1 MRIAVANYGGIGQ
14 LVETFP
20 ADFTFVESS
29 PSVTPSDLTLTF
41 NLVGDTAV
49 HYTLTAPAAAGR
61 KSGFSGTL
69 VPAEGAGVSTGGS
82 SPVAVRSASSGGGGS
97 GFGGGGT
104 SANQPPKFQEGTTAT
119 RSVAENAEA
128 GTPVGD
134 RFGAFDND
142 STTITYTLAGEDARS
157 FAVDPETGQLSVAAG
172 AALDFES
179 QRTLTVTVQA
189 ADETGNRATI
199 AVTVTVSNV
208 DEAGVVTLAPAAPAI
223 GQLLSASLYEP
234 DGDVTDVVWQWE
246 RSQDLAT
253 WLSAP
258 GDGWTYTPSEADAGH
273 YLRATV
279 SYGDVHGANKRA
291 HAVTAERVPAPPSPV
306 PTATATATATSV
318 PPAPTATATA
328 TPEPPAPTATAI
340 IVTPTPQPPAPVP
353 TATVAGAED
362 GGFPVWVGVLILLAA
377 LVLAGVVIFAFI
389 PRR

>member
-29 PSVTPSDLTLTF
+29 PSVTPSDRTLTF

-82 SPVAVRSASSGGGGS
+82 SSVAVRSASSGGGS

-104 SANQPPKFQEGTTAT
+104 SANQPPRVREGTTAT

-134 RFGAFDND
+134 RFEAFDND
-142 STTITYTLAGEDARS
+142 STTITYTLAGKDARR
-157 FAVDPETGQLSVAAG
+157 FAIDPETGQLSVAAG
-172 AALDFES
+172 AGLDFEAK
-179 QRTLTVTVQA
+179 RTL
-189 ADETGNRATI
+189 
-199 AVTVTVSNV
+199 TVTVSNV
-208 DEAGVVTLAPAAPAI
+208 DDAGVVTLAPAAPAV

-234 DGDVTDVVWQWE
+234 DGDVTGVVWQWE

-279 SYGDVHGANKRA
+279 SYGDVHDANKRA

-318 PPAPTATATA
+318 PPAPTATAVATA
-328 TPEPPAPTATAI
+328 TATAVPPPPTATAI

-353 TATVAGAED
+353 TATATVAGAED